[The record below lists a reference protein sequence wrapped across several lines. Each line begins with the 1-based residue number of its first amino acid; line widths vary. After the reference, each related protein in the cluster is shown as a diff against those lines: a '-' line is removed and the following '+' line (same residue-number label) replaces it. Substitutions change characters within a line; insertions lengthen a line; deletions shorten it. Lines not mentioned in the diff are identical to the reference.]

1 MPLHIVVDIK
11 DHRLICK
18 QYLLNLSLNL
28 ANLSHFAWQPI
39 SKTVCFKHFDYHFI
53 NTTFESST
61 LFLLELIV
69 NMALRANSD
78 NSSVQTSSLTHL
90 VGLPVFWHDADE
102 NPTMEWDKWVS
113 LFQVAAMA
121 KYSISI
127 TELTR
132 QVTEQSRRV
141 RALTGD
147 LDEDPA
153 SKKIVSVHHLS
164 LGGAARKQF
173 RDKIPHTT
181 LWDLKAGEMLYLCTE
196 CFQKKRNR
204 TLDRHRFFSRYQQP
218 RESLY
223 QYWHALNG
231 LAAHCDLGEITTTL
245 VLDMFILHMNNT
257 KVQVKLC
264 TEPKEP

>member
-1 MPLHIVVDIK
+1 
-11 DHRLICK
+11 
-18 QYLLNLSLNL
+18 
-28 ANLSHFAWQPI
+28 
-39 SKTVCFKHFDYHFI
+39 
-53 NTTFESST
+53 
-61 LFLLELIV
+61 
-69 NMALRANSD
+69 MALRANSEK
-78 NSSVQTSSLTHL
+78 SSVQTSSLTHL

-102 NPTMEWDKWVS
+102 NPTMECDKWGD

-132 QVTEQSRRV
+132 QVTEQSPRV

-153 SKKIVSVHHLS
+153 NKKIVSVLYLS

-173 RDKIPHTT
+173 RDKFPHTT
-181 LWDLKAGEMLYLCTE
+181 LWDLEAGEMLNLCTE

-218 RESLY
+218 GESLY

-231 LAAHCDLGEITTTL
+231 LAAQCDLGEITTIL
-245 VLDMFILHMNNT
+245 VLDIFILIMNNKKST
-257 KVQVKLC
+257 RKTLHRAQRTGTSPRVRHSFRGGGEKAKSVRVSF
-264 TEPKEP
+264 E